1 MSEPTDLRTQLT
13 QAFLETATAHG
24 RRLGPFRFDLADAAL
39 EVLDD
44 HTQQR
49 LIDDMMERTRIRD
62 LDFRNGVNLEI
73 QAAREVASLY
83 VAAARTMLGD
93 AENYSETPVSFTV
106 KVAESP
112 EEYVLIVQRAG
123 KLTPH
128 QARRNAEAE
137 RDEALAEVARLTAL
151 LEARDG

>member
-1 MSEPTDLRTQLT
+1 LT

>member
-1 MSEPTDLRTQLT
+1 MSEPPDLRTRLA
-13 QAFLETATAHG
+13 QAFSKAATAKG
-24 RRLGPFRFDLADAAL
+24 VRLGRLRFALADAAL
-39 EVLDD
+39 GVFDD
-44 HTQQR
+44 EAQQR

-128 QARRNAEAE
+128 EARKRAETE
-137 RDEALAEVARLTAL
+137 RDAALAEVARLTAL
-151 LEARDG
+151 LEARGE